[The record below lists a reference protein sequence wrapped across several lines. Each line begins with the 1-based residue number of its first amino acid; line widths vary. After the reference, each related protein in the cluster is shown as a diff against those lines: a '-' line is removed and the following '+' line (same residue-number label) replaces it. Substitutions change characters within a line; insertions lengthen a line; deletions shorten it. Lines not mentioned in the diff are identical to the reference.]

1 MQTFTSDNW
10 NLLPLD
16 SDIMMK
22 RASFQVMELQNTLQ
36 DLSSRVD
43 NVRGENCKLKTENAV
58 LCEYI
63 EKLMRASAMFNG
75 EEGAGS
81 TKGEGKRVPH
91 SSGSN
96 LGAVV
101 REVCLNQCIL
111 GLGRAPFAIIP

>member
-1 MQTFTSDNW
+1 
-10 NLLPLD
+10 
-16 SDIMMK
+16 
-22 RASFQVMELQNTLQ
+22 MELQNTLQ

-63 EKLMRASAMFNG
+63 DKLMRASAMFNG

-81 TKGEGKRVPH
+81 TKEEAKRMPH

-101 REVCLNQCIL
+101 REANSNQCIGPDL
-111 GLGRAPFAIIP
+111 GLDFLSVSVVLMPPIWPCSRS

>member
-1 MQTFTSDNW
+1 MQ
-10 NLLPLD
+10 PLD
-16 SDIMMK
+16 SDIMIK

-63 EKLMRASAMFNG
+63 DKLMRASAMFNS

-81 TKGEGKRVPH
+81 TKGEDKGVPH

-101 REVCLNQCIL
+101 REAYLRINVWYTDL
-111 GLGRAPFAIIP
+111 G